1 MQIIHQDIDCTVLIV
16 DDSPFMIN
24 MLHTMLD
31 VSGCIVLAE
40 ASDADEAVAKY
51 LKYRPMIT
59 FMDVLLP
66 HKSGIEATK
75 QILSIDEYA
84 KVVMCSSICQE
95 DLVNAA
101 IESGAKEIMSKPYKI
116 NRLQE
121 VIQLIMHF

>member
-1 MQIIHQDIDCTVLIV
+1 
-16 DDSPFMIN
+16 
-24 MLHTMLD
+24 MLD